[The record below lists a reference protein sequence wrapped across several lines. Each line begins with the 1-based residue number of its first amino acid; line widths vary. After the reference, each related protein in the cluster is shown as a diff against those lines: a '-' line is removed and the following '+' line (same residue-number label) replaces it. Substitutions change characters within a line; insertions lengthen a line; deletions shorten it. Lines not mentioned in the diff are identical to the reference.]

1 MLIFKSIGDGL
12 KKILVGYPI
21 QVTPE
26 LEGVISA
33 CDVTLFYITPD
44 FYQDFYDVI
53 PKLWTSIG
61 KVAPAYNLDNVA
73 KIPAYEKIIALLIE
87 EIRKQG
93 IQYALLN
100 SNMWHPKHLKI
111 LRQAGV
117 LLITKIVDDPE
128 GSDVYS
134 KPIVRYYD
142 KCICSGV
149 FYDSRKTIAEMYRR
163 WGAKEVCF
171 LPVFIDPQHYDTEDI
186 NYSKKDID
194 IVHIGSFN
202 WKRWIFLHRLHR
214 HFGKKIRLYSRY
226 DPRDLQ
232 NVFGI
237 IYRLLNFFL
246 PLPIVQRISDAELKD
261 VYKRSK
267 IGFNKHLSY
276 GPSNARSYELCLN
289 GVLQVA
295 DNAAGYGTLYEVGR
309 DIVCYKNIGEAI
321 KKIDYFLR
329 HDHEREAIAA
339 SGYRKARSE
348 YTYEKIME
356 KHLRYILS

>member
-1 MLIFKSIGDGL
+1 
-12 KKILVGYPI
+12 
-21 QVTPE
+21 
-26 LEGVISA
+26 
-33 CDVTLFYITPD
+33 
-44 FYQDFYDVI
+44 
-53 PKLWTSIG
+53 
-61 KVAPAYNLDNVA
+61 
-73 KIPAYEKIIALLIE
+73 
-87 EIRKQG
+87 
-93 IQYALLN
+93 
-100 SNMWHPKHLKI
+100 
-111 LRQAGV
+111 
-117 LLITKIVDDPE
+117 
-128 GSDVYS
+128 
-134 KPIVRYYD
+134 
-142 KCICSGV
+142 
-149 FYDSRKTIAEMYRR
+149 
-163 WGAKEVCF
+163 
-171 LPVFIDPQHYDTEDI
+171 
-186 NYSKKDID
+186 
-194 IVHIGSFN
+194 
-202 WKRWIFLHRLHR
+202 
-214 HFGKKIRLYSRY
+214 
-226 DPRDLQ
+226 
-232 NVFGI
+232 
-237 IYRLLNFFL
+237 LLNFFL